1 MVELIY
7 EVNFITLA
15 KPDAQ
20 YRNRNHLAVSQG
32 GQSTYDRGDARNSE
46 RDPKDRETYQCGE
59 TCPPLLPPRLES
71 RRAMGRFLQPP
82 ARRNPSRAGHNADS
96 IQGTTGVDRAAHA
109 VTSR

>member
-32 GQSTYDRGDARNSE
+32 GQSTYDCGDARNSE

-59 TCPPLLPPRLES
+59 PCPPLLPPRLES
-71 RRAMGRFLQPP
+71 RRTMVQFFRRSP
-82 ARRNPSRAGHNADS
+82 RRNPSWQGHHAHR
-96 IQGTTGVDRAAHA
+96 IRGKTGVGRKSH
-109 VTSR
+109 